1 MALMG
6 PVMCCFCGLSLPEPE
21 AVQIGVW
28 PTPERDESQS
38 FYSHRICLLNRLHP
52 EVPVHPALEDE
63 SGQRTATALQSRV
76 DREDRG
82 TRPTAE
88 SRSGNQPVFVAIGIG
103 NVMEVRG
110 ITAPNNALSRLKYPR
125 WRQRRSIQ
133 YTSGTV

>member
-63 SGQRTATALQSRV
+63 SGSRY
-76 DREDRG
+76 
-82 TRPTAE
+82 E
-88 SRSGNQPVFVAIGIG
+88 SEP
-103 NVMEVRG
+103 EH
-110 ITAPNNALSRLKYPR
+110 
-125 WRQRRSIQ
+125 
-133 YTSGTV
+133 

>member
-52 EVPVHPALEDE
+52 EVPVHPALEDTGSRYE
-63 SGQRTATALQSRV
+63 S
-76 DREDRG
+76 E
-82 TRPTAE
+82 PE
-88 SRSGNQPVFVAIGIG
+88 H
-103 NVMEVRG
+103 
-110 ITAPNNALSRLKYPR
+110 
-125 WRQRRSIQ
+125 
-133 YTSGTV
+133 